1 MQMEA
6 SNMSEKYSKIKAI
19 VNSYEGLNLRDNKNG
34 QGFKFPVYLMDSYK
48 ELDIEVLDLSMR
60 SYHCLKRAGYDTIY
74 DLMSGITGRLDLKK
88 IRNCGDNSSLEIM
101 EKLFLFQYMN
111 LKPEQ
116 RDWYI
121 KKIAEINT

>member
-1 MQMEA
+1 
-6 SNMSEKYSKIKAI
+6 MSEKYSKIKAI

-34 QGFKFPVYLMDSYK
+34 HGFKFPVYLMDSYK